1 MEYLFLIFLGLTV
14 LAVITVVSN
23 RKATNS
29 SSKNSTWR
37 ELGNARRYG
46 WP

>member
-29 SSKNSTWR
+29 RSKNSTWR
-37 ELGNARRYG
+37 ELGNVRRYG

>member
-1 MEYLFLIFLGLTV
+1 MVYLFLIILGLTV
-14 LAVITVVSN
+14 LAAITVVSN

-29 SSKNSTWR
+29 SDYNSTWR